1 MDTSLALTIIGSV
14 MILVGL
20 IFNAIPK
27 VVNEK
32 IMGELHPE
40 AVNIAA
46 LFRVILGGIAI
57 AIGVISVYCR
67 GLPSEHASTLL
78 FSLGLGFIVI
88 NFGIISGKFRGFG
101 DELPLPPII
110 MFILLSLLAFYAS

>member
-14 MILVGL
+14 MILVGI

-57 AIGVISVYCR
+57 AIGVISIYCR
-67 GLPSEHASTLL
+67 DLPSEHASTLL

-88 NFGIISGKFRGFG
+88 NIGIISGKFRGFG